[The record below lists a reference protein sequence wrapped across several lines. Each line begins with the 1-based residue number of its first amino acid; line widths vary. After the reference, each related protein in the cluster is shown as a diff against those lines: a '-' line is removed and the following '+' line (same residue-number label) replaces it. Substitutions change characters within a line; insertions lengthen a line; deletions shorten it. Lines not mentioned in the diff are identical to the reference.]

1 MNPSLFI
8 CYPKAL
14 LTGLSLPMEMI
25 ASARSIARIKH
36 KKRMKWD
43 CQIVSASTAGIEP
56 VKFANG
62 INVLPNFSLQNAP
75 KAHTIF
81 VPPIWGN
88 PDVVIA
94 KNACFIDW
102 LVRQYDS
109 GVKIV
114 ATGTGVS
121 ILAYAGLLD
130 DKVATTHWY
139 YFDEFEKKYPQV
151 NLQRQ
156 HFITQ
161 DENIT
166 CTGSVNALVDL
177 ILYFIENQFGKEVSQ
192 IIEQHYSHEINR
204 TYDKPWFAKGASRHP
219 DEGIIE
225 VQQWMET
232 HYSQHFSIKT
242 LSEMANMSVR
252 NFTRRFK
259 AAVGSSA
266 LNYGLAIKMRVARE
280 LLKDTNLSHQD
291 IADQLGFK
299 DNGYFARLFKLK
311 NKLTPGEYREMVR
324 GKLFAVAPSSG
335 LPSDE
340 ANAEL

>member
-1 MNPSLFI
+1 
-8 CYPKAL
+8 
-14 LTGLSLPMEMI
+14 MEMI
-25 ASARSIARIKH
+25 SSARSIARIKQGS
-36 KKRMKWD
+36 RQPWD
-43 CQIVSASTAGIEP
+43 CPVVSSSSDNIQP
-56 VKFANG
+56 LQFANG
-62 INVLPNFSLQNAP
+62 IRILPNYNLNNAP
-75 KAHTIF
+75 RAHTVF

-88 PDVVIA
+88 PDVVMA
-94 KNACFIDW
+94 KSSPLLEW
-102 LVRQYDS
+102 LVEQHRL
-109 GVKIV
+109 GVQIV
-114 ATGTGVS
+114 ATGTGVCL
-121 ILAYAGLLD
+121 LAHAGLLD

-139 YFDEFEKKYPQV
+139 YFDEFEKKYPKV

-161 DENIT
+161 DGTIT
-166 CTGSVNALVDL
+166 CTGSINALVDL
-177 ILYFIENQFGKEVSQ
+177 VLYFIENQFGKEVSQ

-232 HYSQHFSIKT
+232 HYSQHFSIQT

-299 DNGYFARLFKLK
+299 DNAYFARLFKRK

-324 GKLFAVAPSSG
+324 GKLFAI
-335 LPSDE
+335 
-340 ANAEL
+340 N

>member
-1 MNPSLFI
+1 MHPSLFI

-25 ASARSIARIKH
+25 NSARSIARIKQ
-36 KKRMKWD
+36 KKRVRWD
-43 CQIVSASTAGIEP
+43 CEVVSVADNGVNAINP
-56 VKFANG
+56 VQFANG
-62 INVLPNFSLQNAP
+62 IRLLPNHSLKSAP

-94 KNACFIDW
+94 KNSPLIDW
-102 LVRQYDS
+102 LVEQHEL
-109 GVKIV
+109 GVEIV
-114 ATGTGVS
+114 ATGTGVC

-139 YFDEFEKKYPQV
+139 YFDEFAKKYPKV

-161 DENIT
+161 DDNIS
-166 CTGSVNALVDL
+166 CTGSINALADL
-177 ILYFIENQFGKEVSQ
+177 LLYFIENQFGKEVSQ
-192 IIEQHYSHEINR
+192 IIEQHYGHEINR

-219 DEGIIE
+219 DEGIVE

-232 HYSQHFSIKT
+232 HYSQHFSIKS

-291 IADQLGFK
+291 IADRLGFK
-299 DNGYFARLFKLK
+299 DNGYFARQFKIK
-311 NKLTPGEYREMVR
+311 NKLTAGKYREMVR
-324 GKLFAVAPSSG
+324 AKLFTI
-335 LPSDE
+335 D
-340 ANAEL
+340 